1 MVRGYP
7 IGEVLR
13 VQNGT
18 LAAGPSSATVLAGVF
33 NSGPCADCRDATFG
47 RSNIDRGR

>member
-1 MVRGYP
+1 MVRGYS

-33 NSGPCADCRDATFG
+33 NSVLCADCRDATFG